1 MSLAPPAISTLAPS
15 LAIRADAPSL
25 AIQNPMAQD
34 HYYKRAKRLQ
44 RLRYDPIDGALLYCL
59 RYHMRRPQ
67 RIPII
72 KTGSGR
78 SRYKTTS
85 HYMNAS
91 FAVALGRRQR
101 RRLCRRHRRA
111 INAID
116 IVASIFSI
124 SAPSQHSSE

>member
-1 MSLAPPAISTLAPS
+1 MSLAPSAISTLAPS

-34 HYYKRAKRLQ
+34 HYCKRVKRLQ
-44 RLRYDPIDGALLYCL
+44 RLRYDPIDGALLCCL

-78 SRYKTTS
+78 SLCQFSSNHKSTS
-85 HYMNAS
+85 
-91 FAVALGRRQR
+91 
-101 RRLCRRHRRA
+101 
-111 INAID
+111 
-116 IVASIFSI
+116 
-124 SAPSQHSSE
+124 